1 MLHEGQHHLHL
12 VAADSHRLL
21 DECMKEQ
28 MDTRGPVCSLD
39 PVPSLLEI
47 LWGLYEHR
55 METQCFIL
63 AFKAFHN

>member
-47 LWGLYEHR
+47 LWGLH
-55 METQCFIL
+55 MNTG
-63 AFKAFHN
+63 